1 MLYPQHSDSIVTTDY
16 VASLRSMYT
25 LQWTGTCP
33 LAKVFLR
40 DVGFGTLSSTVFLES
55 CTHES
60 HTKLRLDRFSR
71 FRTTHVR
78 VVL

>member
-1 MLYPQHSDSIVTTDY
+1 MLYPQHSDRIVTTDY

-40 DVGFGTLSSTVFLES
+40 VWDLEPYLVQCS
-55 CTHES
+55 QVLCG
-60 HTKLRLDRFSR
+60 LGG
-71 FRTTHVR
+71 
-78 VVL
+78 VVE